1 MVKSS
6 EKASGRMKS
15 PYSHIVYT
23 ALICIIGALPICAC
37 SRSLESSLRPPETP
51 ILTGG
56 LGWALVKESYVRL
69 KEKPL
74 SSASDLDHLRKGS
87 VLRIEARAIGDA
99 AKPEDKGI
107 WYRLQASG
115 ISGWVRDDDLDVF
128 RSEEQAE
135 RAGVLLK

>member
-1 MVKSS
+1 
-6 EKASGRMKS
+6 MKS
-15 PYSHIVYT
+15 QHPRKGYT
-23 ALICIIGALPICAC
+23 LLSCFIGALSLCAC

-56 LGWALVKESYVRL
+56 LGWALVKGSYVRL

-74 SSASDLDHLRKGS
+74 SSASDLDHLRRGS
-87 VLRIEARAIGDA
+87 VLKIEARAIGDA
-99 AKPEDKGI
+99 AKPEDEGI

-128 RSEEQAE
+128 RSQEQAE
-135 RAGVLLK
+135 RAGASLK